1 MCTNNSLPGAVGMTS
16 LVYVKHILLVAS
28 WVSVSLLSFLACEM
42 WLSNP
47 FCVFN
52 EGPCTVF
59 HHYWTLP
66 KFLCISFELSPI
78 NKSKILLKMLL
89 NGINCMYSYSVF
101 RLFFSRFQASHLTF
115 CWHFLFVLCSTL
127 QANWN
132 DSLQYLGLWCF
143 SVQSIYFISLSSLE
157 AKTQQKS
164 IALSYTYNF
173 TNFTVFVTLKRLPV
187 LISVLSAFKRV
198 VRVVDTKLSWLYGT
212 YSVDSL

>member
-59 HHYWTLP
+59 HHYWTLL

-115 CWHFLFVLCSTL
+115 
-127 QANWN
+127 
-132 DSLQYLGLWCF
+132 
-143 SVQSIYFISLSSLE
+143 
-157 AKTQQKS
+157 
-164 IALSYTYNF
+164 
-173 TNFTVFVTLKRLPV
+173 
-187 LISVLSAFKRV
+187 
-198 VRVVDTKLSWLYGT
+198 VDTFCLCFVQRFKLIEMTLCNIWGFDAFQYRAYIS
-212 YSVDSL
+212 SP